1 MSKLTLIRHGQSEWN
16 ELNLFTGWKNP
27 GLTKKGEKEA
37 IDAGILLREKGIKFD
52 IAFTSALKR
61 AQDTLNI
68 ILEEIEQ
75 TSLKII
81 KDQSLNERDY
91 GNLSGLNKD
100 EARKKWGEE
109 KVHQWRRSFDVP
121 PPGGESLKNTSERV
135 IPYYERNIVPRINE
149 GLNILV
155 TAHGN
160 SLRSLIM
167 HIDKISPEDIV
178 KLEIGT
184 GVPLIYKT
192 KGSGNIRKVN

>member
-1 MSKLTLIRHGQSEWN
+1 MSKLILIRHGQSEWN

-37 IDAGILLREKGIKFD
+37 TDAGKLLREKGIIFD

-61 AQDTLNI
+61 AQDTLTI
-68 ILEEIEQ
+68 ILKEIDQ

-91 GNLSGLNKD
+91 GDLSGLNKD
-100 EARKKWGEE
+100 EARKKWGED
-109 KVHQWRRSFDVP
+109 KVHQWRRSFDIP
-121 PPGGESLKNTSERV
+121 PPGGESLRNTADRV
-135 IPYYERNIVPRINE
+135 LPYYKSNIVPRINE
-149 GLNILV
+149 GLNILI

-160 SLRSLIM
+160 SLRSLVM
-167 HIDKISPEDIV
+167 HLDNISTEDIV

-184 GVPLIYKT
+184 GVPLIYET
-192 KGSGNIRKVN
+192 ESSENIKRVN

>member
-1 MSKLTLIRHGQSEWN
+1 MSKLILIRHGQSEWN

-37 IDAGILLREKGIKFD
+37 TDAGKLLREKGIIFD

-61 AQDTLNI
+61 AQDTLTI
-68 ILEEIEQ
+68 ILKEIDQ

-91 GNLSGLNKD
+91 GDLSGLNKD
-100 EARKKWGEE
+100 EARKKWGED
-109 KVHQWRRSFDVP
+109 KVHQWRRSFDIP
-121 PPGGESLKNTSERV
+121 PPGGESLRNTADRV
-135 IPYYERNIVPRINE
+135 LPYYESNIVPRINE
-149 GLNILV
+149 GLNILI

-160 SLRSLIM
+160 SLRSLVM
-167 HIDKISPEDIV
+167 HLDNIRSEDIV

-184 GVPLIYKT
+184 GVPLIYEAE
-192 KGSGNIRKVN
+192 SSENIKRVN